1 MIRFYIPLILFSFMV
16 FEGVSQS
23 FLPNSLVQ
31 ADFILI
37 PHWVFIFLICIVI
50 FFEREEE
57 YRSIYYAVIFGLMI
71 DIVYTDILGVYMFT
85 YAITIYMIKGIS
97 RLLQANLL
105 SAIIFSI
112 VGIVM
117 MEVIIQLIYIVI
129 GMIQIQWKEYVML
142 RLLPTV
148 IANIVFLIMI
158 YPFVA
163 KWLSN
168 WKVKIEKEMV
178 S

>member
-16 FEGVSQS
+16 LEGVSLKL
-23 FLPNSLVQ
+23 LPNRLVH

-37 PHWVFIFLICIVI
+37 PHWVFIFLICVVI

-57 YRSIYYAVIFGLMI
+57 YASIYYAVIFGLMI

-97 RLLQANLL
+97 RLLQDNLL
-105 SAIIFSI
+105 SAIIFSV

-129 GMIQIQWKEYVML
+129 GVIQIQWKDYVSL
-142 RLLPTV
+142 RLLPT
-148 IANIVFLIMI
+148 IMANIVFLLII

-168 WKVKIEKEMV
+168 WKVRIEKETV

>member
-16 FEGVSQS
+16 FEGVSQR
-23 FLPNSLVQ
+23 FLPTRLVH

-37 PHWVFIFLICIVI
+37 PHWVFIFLICVVI

-57 YRSIYYAVIFGLMI
+57 YASIYYAVIFGLMI

-129 GMIQIQWKEYVML
+129 GMIQIQWKEYVIL
-142 RLLPTV
+142 RLIPTV